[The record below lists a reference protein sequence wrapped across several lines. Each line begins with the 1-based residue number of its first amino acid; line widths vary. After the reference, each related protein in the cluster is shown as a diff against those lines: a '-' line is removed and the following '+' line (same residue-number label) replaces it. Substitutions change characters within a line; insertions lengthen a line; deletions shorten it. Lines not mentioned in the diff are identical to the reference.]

1 MKSKATKLLCVALA
15 LLMLL
20 AIIPLTA
27 FAQREVT
34 EGMYTYYIS
43 QTGRCIIT
51 KGDPSL
57 NDDLVIPNE
66 LGGVP
71 VGEIGKSAFLSNK
84 NITSITFPETV
95 TEIAGS
101 AFAGCD
107 SLTEVMI
114 PDTVTVLGDNAFSDC
129 KSLVSV
135 STGNGITEIGKR
147 TFHWCSALKN
157 VNIGSNVK
165 TIGEEAFSESKSLNS
180 IVIPDNV
187 TEIGRYAFS
196 GCSGLSSVA
205 IGKGVKT
212 IGYRAF
218 KNCSALGEFAIPDNV
233 EVIEAEAFR
242 GNSVTKLLIGKG
254 VRDIGDAF
262 ASCDSLKSVVVDEEN
277 PYFSVDSEGVIFNK
291 DKSLLLAYPQ
301 AKGSDNYTVPEG
313 TKTIAPLAFADITR
327 LKSIS
332 LPITLTGFGDDA
344 FKDCKFL
351 KTVFYTGTL
360 DGWCKIA
367 IGEDESTPM
376 MFAENLYIDGNLLE
390 GDIII
395 PDGVTAICENAF
407 RGLPLTGVVIPDS
420 VTEIGENAFRDCKM
434 LKSISLGK
442 KLETVKKGAFS
453 GCIQL
458 ESVILPDSV
467 KTIEDSAFNS
477 CEKMKSVTFGRNI
490 EYIGHNAFYEC
501 SNAEFSGFSSELKE
515 IGKFA
520 FKGCKKNTSFDFG
533 NKLEKVGEEAF
544 NDCKLEEVVIPAS
557 IKELGVLAFGYCNK
571 LYYCGTQEDW
581 NKVQVH
587 KNRNDFSFIDHY
599 VTFNYAPD
607 DFGTVSVDDFSI
619 NYKSTKNINPNA
631 NISPDYSYKF
641 IYSSSNPSV
650 ATVDEIGNVTAVGK
664 GTATITCRAVD
675 ENGYSATDT
684 CTVTVKYN
692 ILQWIINILL
702 LGFLWY

>member
-1 MKSKATKLLCVALA
+1 MKNKITKYLCVALT
-15 LLMLL
+15 LLMLFG
-20 AIIPLTA
+20 IMPLTA
-27 FAQREVT
+27 FAEREVT

-57 NDDLVIPNE
+57 SGDLVIPDK

-71 VGEIGKSAFLSNK
+71 VREIGESAFMNND

-95 TEIAGS
+95 SEIASG
-101 AFAGCD
+101 AFCACD
-107 SLTEVMI
+107 ALTEVVI
-114 PDTVTVLGDNAFSDC
+114 PDTVTILGNNAFSDC
-129 KSLVSV
+129 KNLVSV

-147 TFHWCSALKN
+147 TFHWCNALKN

-165 TIGEEAFSESKSLNS
+165 TIGEEAFSESKALNS
-180 IVIPDNV
+180 IVIPDSV
-187 TEIGRYAFS
+187 TEIGRCAFL

-212 IGYRAF
+212 IRYRTF
-218 KNCSALGEFAIPDNV
+218 KDCYSLGEFVVPDTI

-242 GNSVTKLLIGKG
+242 GNSITKLIIGKG

-262 ASCDSLKSVVVDEEN
+262 ITCDSLQTVDVNDEN
-277 PYFSVDSEGVIFNK
+277 PYFSSDSEGAVFNK
-291 DKSLLLAYPQ
+291 DKTVLLAHPQ
-301 AKGSDNYTVPEG
+301 NRNSDTYTVPEG
-313 TKTIAPLAFADITR
+313 VKTIAPFAFADITR

-332 LPITLTGFGDDA
+332 LPATLNEFGDDA

-351 KTVFYTGTL
+351 KTVYYTGTL
-360 DGWCKIA
+360 DGWCEIA
-367 IGEDESTPM
+367 IGEDESSPM
-376 MFAENLYIDGNLLE
+376 TFAETLYVNGNLIK
-390 GDIII
+390 GDIVI
-395 PDGVTAICENAF
+395 PDGTTFICKKAF
-407 RGLPLTGVVIPDS
+407 TGLPLTGVVIPDS
-420 VTEIGENAFRDCKM
+420 VTEIGENAFKDCKM

-458 ESVILPDSV
+458 ESVIIPDSV

-501 SNAEFSGFSSELKE
+501 SNAEFSGFSTELKE

-520 FKGCKKNTSFDFG
+520 FKRCKKITSFDFG

-544 NDCKLEEVVIPAS
+544 NDCELEEVVIPAS
-557 IKELGVLAFGYCNK
+557 IKELGVQAFGYCNK

-581 NKVQVH
+581 SKVLVH
-587 KNRNDFSFIDHY
+587 KNRNDFCFIDHY

-607 DFGTVSVDDFSI
+607 DFGTVNVDDISV
-619 NYKSTKNINPNA
+619 NYKSTKKLNPTA
-631 NISPDYSYKF
+631 NISPNYAYKF
-641 IYSSSNPSV
+641 VYSSSDPSV
-650 ATVDEIGNVTAVGK
+650 ATVDENGNITAVGK
-664 GTATITCRAVD
+664 GNATITCRAID
-675 ENGYSATDT
+675 ENGYSAIDT
-684 CTVTVKYN
+684 CTVTVKYS
-692 ILQWIINILL
+692 IIQWIINILL